1 LEGVVLARLLYYLIF
16 NSTPWIKTPGG
27 FLLGKDIIMNGRR
40 QKIEIYG
47 PCAAESR
54 EQVLEA
60 AQAVADI
67 GASYLRACLWK
78 PRTRPGFDG
87 VGEEGMLWLAEASL
101 LGIGVAT
108 EVFSDDQVEKL
119 AEVVFSKNPDA
130 RLLVWLGSRSQV
142 HYLQR
147 EVGKAVSQDKRI
159 KVLIKHQMWED
170 ESHWLGIMEHVLDGG
185 ASAEQ
190 VIMCHRGFHPSGRD
204 NPLNLR
210 NLPHYD
216 MAMRVREQT
225 GVPMVID
232 PSHIGGTVDN
242 VIKILLESK
251 EYDFDGYMI
260 EAHPTPELARTDAKQ
275 QLSLVHL
282 QSMVGSL

>member
-1 LEGVVLARLLYYLIF
+1 MKG
-16 NSTPWIKTPGG
+16 
-27 FLLGKDIIMNGRR
+27 

-60 AQAVADI
+60 AQSVAAT
-67 GASYLRACLWK
+67 GAGYLRACLWK
-78 PRTRPGFDG
+78 PRTRPGFEG
-87 VGEEGMLWLAEASL
+87 VGEEGMEWLAEASL
-101 LGIGVAT
+101 QGVGVAT
-108 EVFSDDQVEKL
+108 EVFSAAQVEKL
-119 AEVVFSKNPDA
+119 AETVFGKNPNTE
-130 RLLVWLGSRSQV
+130 LLVWLGSRSQV

-147 EVGKAVSQDKRI
+147 EVGNAVSKDSRI
-159 KVLIKHQMWED
+159 KILIKHQMWED

-185 ASAEQ
+185 ASKDQ
-190 VIMCHRGFHPSGRD
+190 VIMCHRGFHPSGRE
-204 NPLNLR
+204 NPYMLR
-210 NLPHYD
+210 NLPHYE

-251 EYDFDGYMI
+251 QYNFDGYMI
-260 EAHPTPELARTDAKQ
+260 EAHPRPEQARTDAKQ
-275 QLSLVHL
+275 QLSLAHL
-282 QSMVGSL
+282 QTMVGDL